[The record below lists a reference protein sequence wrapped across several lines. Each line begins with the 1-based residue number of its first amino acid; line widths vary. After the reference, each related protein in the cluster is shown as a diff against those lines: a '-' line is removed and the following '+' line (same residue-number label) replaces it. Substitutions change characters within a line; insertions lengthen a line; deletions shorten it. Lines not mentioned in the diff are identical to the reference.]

1 VGTVHRVGSVTLR
14 PASFQMV
21 VIVHLVVHVCSVRDC
36 ACLVS
41 ALHVPVIECP
51 SDVMDPPGHFLF

>member
-1 VGTVHRVGSVTLR
+1 MGTVHRVGSVTLR

-36 ACLVS
+36 AWLVS

-51 SDVMDPPGHFLF
+51 SVVMDPPALFFY